1 MSWFGFGFNG
11 FGQISRADVNGQVK
25 CKVKSPVLISGD
37 ECESGVNRS
46 DCRIR
51 ACWSSRADLQQ
62 TSGSGVCLSGCVCAS
77 SAQVCESQGCTDAL
91 ISETHLTLSFTDRVE
106 LWEIKRPQNQLVWKK
121 EHELSEHTAAL
132 PLVSGGFVQHKPPFF
147 RPLKLC
153 AVSLALGSEHALL
166 LTADGTLYS
175 WGSGSHG
182 QLGHGALTSLED
194 PQAVE
199 ALWGVPIRAVAA
211 GNWHSAAISFGGDL
225 YMWGWNESGQLGLPS
240 RGLEEEKHRRSR
252 SGNGD
257 QPINTDEKSQTDVF
271 ISIQAFPA
279 LLDIANMS
287 EISRISCGSRHT
299 AAVTSSGDLYT
310 WGWGQY
316 GQLGHGTEYSTDEP
330 TPVDYFSSRRLSV
343 KDVVCGSW
351 NTFVSV
357 VPKKNILCPD
367 INTPGFIKLLTNIYT
382 IQHTG

>member
-11 FGQISRADVNGQVK
+11 FGQISRADVSGQVK
-25 CKVKSPVLISGD
+25 CKVNSPVLISDD
-37 ECESGVNRS
+37 ECKSGVNRS
-46 DCRIR
+46 DRRIR

-62 TSGSGVCLSGCVCAS
+62 TQSGSGVYLSGCVCGP
-77 SAQVCESQGCTDAL
+77 SAQVCVSQGCTDAL

-106 LWEIKRPQNQLVWKK
+106 LWEIKPQQNQLVWKR
-121 EHELSEHTAAL
+121 EHELSAEHTAAL

-147 RPLKLC
+147 HPLKLC
-153 AVSLALGSEHALL
+153 AVSLVLGSEHALL

-199 ALWGVPIRAVAA
+199 ALWGVPIKAVAA
-211 GNWHSAAISFGGDL
+211 GNWHSAAVSSGGDL

-240 RGLEEEKHRRSR
+240 RGLEEEKRRGNG
-252 SGNGD
+252 SGNDD
-257 QPINTDEKSQTDVF
+257 QPMNTDEKSQTDVF

-279 LLDIANMS
+279 LVDIANMS

-299 AAVTSSGDLYT
+299 AAVTSAGDLYT

-316 GQLGHGTEYSTDEP
+316 GQLGHGTEHSTDEP
-330 TPVDYFSSRRLSV
+330 TPVDYFSSHSLSV

-357 VPKKNILCPD
+357 VPKETSSVL
-367 INTPGFIKLLTNIYT
+367 TETHPGLLN
-382 IQHTG
+382 